1 LPGVSLRPPLAFS
14 PRPRRLST
22 PTDPFELHPDVCSYG
37 TTLRFTF
44 KRKPDG
50 YWENIDFLRDALL
63 QLTHAFWFEEMDEES
78 EEIFW
83 YNDISGALSFEPPTE
98 ASGGGLDAPVMP
110 SVADV
115 LEARRYDVHHAIL
128 LHGGY
133 KEVAGRLG
141 WMQKRTSENRHL
153 LQFATLR
160 REMLEFLEEAGEEL
174 DVPPGR
180 LPTAATLTGAG
191 REDLVQGVK
200 WHGGFVRVARRLGL
214 LNSRAAELTD
224 VAVAA
229 AAFRDF
235 ARAHDVPA
243 LHDGARIMPTNEQ
256 LIAHGR
262 HYMRWAL
269 RIHDR
274 ASIVELAGLHDPNAA
289 NPNTGGA
296 RKRRLK
302 YDDAR
307 RYMREKVNDVAP
319 PLTSARRFREWC
331 EAGRRPWF
339 IPALP
344 SEYYSKRGE
353 WRGWDDFLG
362 APERPRGLRRRSD
375 RMKSYEDARCVL
387 YTGPHTTPSAWRT
400 PILKD
405 FCRRFSPPTRRFQSP
420 PSTPFNAN

>member
-1 LPGVSLRPPLAFS
+1 
-14 PRPRRLST
+14 
-22 PTDPFELHPDVCSYG
+22 
-37 TTLRFTF
+37 
-44 KRKPDG
+44 
-50 YWENIDFLRDALL
+50 
-63 QLTHAFWFEEMDEES
+63 MDEES

-200 WHGGFVRVARRLGL
+200 WHGGFVRVARLLGL

-262 HYMRWAL
+262 HDMRWAL

>member
-1 LPGVSLRPPLAFS
+1 M
-14 PRPRRLST
+14 
-22 PTDPFELHPDVCSYG
+22 
-37 TTLRFTF
+37 
-44 KRKPDG
+44 
-50 YWENIDFLRDALL
+50 L

-262 HYMRWAL
+262 HDMRWAL

-331 EAGRRPWF
+331 EAGAQTVVHPRAAVGVLLQERRVARVGRFPRRPR
-339 IPALP
+339 AAA
-344 SEYYSKRGE
+344 RV
-353 WRGWDDFLG
+353 
-362 APERPRGLRRRSD
+362 ATAERQDEVVRRREVRSI
-375 RMKSYEDARCVL
+375 
-387 YTGPHTTPSAWRT
+387 HW
-400 PILKD
+400 
-405 FCRRFSPPTRRFQSP
+405 SPYDPVGVA
-420 PSTPFNAN
+420 NADP

>member
-174 DVPPGR
+174 DVPPG
-180 LPTAATLTGAG
+180 G
-191 REDLVQGVK
+191 
-200 WHGGFVRVARRLGL
+200 
-214 LNSRAAELTD
+214 
-224 VAVAA
+224 
-229 AAFRDF
+229 
-235 ARAHDVPA
+235 
-243 LHDGARIMPTNEQ
+243 
-256 LIAHGR
+256 
-262 HYMRWAL
+262 
-269 RIHDR
+269 
-274 ASIVELAGLHDPNAA
+274 
-289 NPNTGGA
+289 
-296 RKRRLK
+296 
-302 YDDAR
+302 
-307 RYMREKVNDVAP
+307 
-319 PLTSARRFREWC
+319 C
-331 EAGRRPWF
+331 
-339 IPALP
+339 
-344 SEYYSKRGE
+344 
-353 WRGWDDFLG
+353 
-362 APERPRGLRRRSD
+362 RPRRR
-375 RMKSYEDARCVL
+375 
-387 YTGPHTTPSAWRT
+387 
-400 PILKD
+400 
-405 FCRRFSPPTRRFQSP
+405 
-420 PSTPFNAN
+420 